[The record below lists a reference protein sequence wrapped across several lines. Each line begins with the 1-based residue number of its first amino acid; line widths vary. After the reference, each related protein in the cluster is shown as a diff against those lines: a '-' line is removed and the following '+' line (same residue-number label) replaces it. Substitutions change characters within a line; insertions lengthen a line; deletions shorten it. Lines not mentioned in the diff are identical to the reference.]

1 MVASIFF
8 LNEVKGRADGLGR
21 EAHQPIDL
29 KTAASG
35 SLSFCPVGARAGKKI
50 ALDDEKYRPYS
61 TNEAIIIGIQNQDSI
76 CVNLGLYTIRKII
89 GFSSELVVS
98 VFRDPIILY

>member
-1 MVASIFF
+1 MFGVVWGGLCPIQ
-8 LNEVKGRADGLGR
+8 NPQRA
-21 EAHQPIDL
+21 A
-29 KTAASG
+29 
-35 SLSFCPVGARAGKKI
+35 VKKI

-61 TNEAIIIGIQNQDSI
+61 TNEAIIVGIQNQDSI